1 MSKKIKT
8 EENGNVLIAN
18 PIYDH
23 VFKYL
28 MEDSRV
34 ARKFI
39 SAIIGEEV
47 VELVFAPQE
56 YVRKL
61 ENVSEKSWSFY
72 RLDFNARIRIGD
84 VYKSVMIEMQKVSLH
99 TDIMRFRRYMGGQY
113 QKPEN
118 SYVDSSGVEHP
129 MQIYCIYFI
138 GSGIGVKGVPVMT
151 VNPCASDA
159 GTGRALKGLRN
170 EFVESLHHRSWIV
183 QVPELKG
190 RRRNDLEILLSIF
203 DQANRMNDCH
213 ILNLNVE
220 RFPDEYRPIVRRLQL
235 AAADRE
241 IREAMEIEDDV
252 TEHFRIEERIR
263 RIKLEEKDM
272 IIAEKEAALARERAE
287 KEEKEAALAE
297 KEAAFA
303 RERAEKEAALAR
315 ERAEKEALLAELAT
329 LKAHSQTGKK

>member
-1 MSKKIKT
+1 
-8 EENGNVLIAN
+8 
-18 PIYDH
+18 
-23 VFKYL
+23 
-28 MEDSRV
+28 
-34 ARKFI
+34 
-39 SAIIGEEV
+39 
-47 VELVFAPQE
+47 
-56 YVRKL
+56 
-61 ENVSEKSWSFY
+61 
-72 RLDFNARIRIGD
+72 
-84 VYKSVMIEMQKVSLH
+84 MQKVSLH

-203 DQANRMNDCH
+203 DQANRMNDYH

-220 RFPDEYRPIVRRLQL
+220 RFPDEYRPIVRRLQQ

-272 IIAEKEAALARERAE
+272 IISEKEAALAEKENALARERAE
-287 KEEKEAALAE
+287 KEEKET
-297 KEAAFA
+297 
-303 RERAEKEAALAR
+303 ALAR
-315 ERAEKEALLAELAT
+315 ERAEKEALLAELAA